1 MAPRSPSRPP
11 PSLPPP
17 SLAPARPPSHL
28 QIELLAAGWEAF
40 SSLLFVWT
48 VVPAALSV
56 ALPAA
61 IAIGIVSLSL
71 SALAGPA
78 LVRRGPR
85 GLFVAA
91 LVRALSWPLA
101 VSPLVPHTGYNA
113 LFAAAGFGLMA
124 GGIRRALYRRLAP
137 TPEIPTDIATLRDK
151 LAESA
156 MVAGIVGGHTLMLFC
171 VAFLRTQ
178 SPVLFKA
185 WLEIVPALA
194 LLGTVGFT
202 LSIRPATLR
211 VARALAAGPS
221 GARADHERA
230 LAQAEA
236 LPATLSYL
244 NFSVWSAFI
253 AIGVF
258 YGRPGRAWSLPDA
271 LMQILLG
278 MLFAFGVSFFQR
290 AWDLDTVA
298 PVLERLRAWTGAGVA
313 KRAEP
318 ITLRRRMLRDFGL
331 PLLFTTTLSLFSSV
345 ALYRAL
351 AVGSDL
357 RQDIDAVAALFAAF
371 ATMIVVALGVVA
383 RAARELSRPLSM
395 LAGAADLVA
404 GGALDAAAPPVTG
417 PVEVVGLGESIERM
431 RVRLAGTI
439 AELEHEREGLEAN
452 VAARTRELTSTLDE
466 LRRAQAALVQGER
479 LASIGELFAGVA
491 HEIYNPLTAIAG
503 AAAPLEGLSADLGQV
518 LGAFRAALPELSP
531 ARRRAIEQ
539 QIQDVDVDAALE
551 DLVGISHLL
560 RRASDRAVR
569 IVGNLK
575 SFSRSPGE
583 VVPTD
588 LVAGIEETLVL
599 LGRRLRDAGITVD
612 KQYGEVPEVL
622 CRSGEMSQVCMN
634 LLVNAIQALE
644 ADRRPDKPAPRIL
657 IEARR
662 DGDAALIAVSD
673 NGPGVPDD
681 LAARIFEPF
690 FTTKPRGQG
699 TGLGLSI
706 SGDIARRHGGA
717 LSLERAEGGG
727 ARFVCKIPMT

>member
-1 MAPRSPSRPP
+1 MAPRATLPHPSTVRPP
-11 PSLPPP
+11 K
-17 SLAPARPPSHL
+17 APSHF
-28 QIELLAAGWEAF
+28 QAELLAAAWEAF
-40 SSLLFVWT
+40 SALLFIWT
-48 VVPAALSV
+48 VVPAALSGP
-56 ALPAA
+56 LPLA
-61 IAIGIVSLSL
+61 ITIGVVSLSL

-91 LVRALSWPLA
+91 LIRTLSWPLS
-101 VSPLVPHTGYNA
+101 VSPLVPHIGSRV

-124 GGIRRALYRRLAP
+124 GGIRRALYRRLTPFAEAP
-137 TPEIPTDIATLRDK
+137 TDTANLRDK

-194 LLGTVGFT
+194 LLGTIGFT
-202 LSIRPATLR
+202 LAIRPASR
-211 VARALAAGPS
+211 HVARALAAGPT
-221 GARADHERA
+221 GDRAIHERA
-230 LAQAEA
+230 IAQAEA
-236 LPATLSYL
+236 LPSTLSYL
-244 NFSVWSAFI
+244 NFAVWSAFI
-253 AIGVF
+253 TIGVF
-258 YGRPGRAWSLPDA
+258 YARPGRAAWSLGDA
-271 LMQILLG
+271 VMQICLG
-278 MLFAFGVSFFQR
+278 MLFAFGVSFYQR
-290 AWDLDTVA
+290 AWDNDTVA
-298 PVLERLRAWTGAGVA
+298 PVLERLRTWIGSRTTTL
-313 KRAEP
+313 AEP
-318 ITLRRRMLRDFGL
+318 INLRRRMLRDFGL
-331 PLLFTTTLSLFSSV
+331 PLLFTTTLSLFASIG
-345 ALYRAL
+345 LYRAL
-351 AVGSDL
+351 SVGSDV
-357 RQDIDAVAALFAAF
+357 RQDVDAIAALIAAF
-371 ATMIVVALGVVA
+371 ATMVAAAFGVVA
-383 RAARELSRPLSM
+383 RAARELSRPLAV

-439 AELEHEREGLEAN
+439 AELERERAGLEEN
-452 VAARTRELTSTLDE
+452 VVARTAELTRTLDE

-503 AAAPLEGLSADLGQV
+503 AAAPLERLSSELGQA

-531 ARRRAIEQ
+531 ARRHELERTLVEL
-539 QIQDVDVDAALE
+539 DVDAALE

-569 IVGNLK
+569 IVSNLK

-583 VVPTD
+583 AVPTD

-599 LGRRLRDAGITVD
+599 LGRRLRDAGIEVE
-612 KQYGEVPEVL
+612 KRYGDVPEVL

-644 ADRRPDKPAPRIL
+644 SDKRPDKPAPRIL

-662 DGDAALIAVSD
+662 DGGAALVAVSD
-673 NGPGVPDD
+673 NGPGVPEDI
-681 LAARIFEPF
+681 AVRVFEPF

-727 ARFVCKIPMT
+727 ARFVCRIPIA

>member
-1 MAPRSPSRPP
+1 MAPRRV
-11 PSLPPP
+11 SLPPP
-17 SLAPARPPSHL
+17 STVRPPKAPSHL
-28 QIELLAAGWEAF
+28 QAELLAAAWEAF
-40 SSLLFVWT
+40 SALLFVWT
-48 VVPAALSV
+48 VVPDALSAALPLAV
-56 ALPAA
+56 T
-61 IAIGIVSLSL
+61 IGVVSLSL

-78 LVRRGPR
+78 LVRRGSR

-91 LVRALSWPLA
+91 LVRTLSWPLA
-101 VSPLVPHTGYNA
+101 TSPLVPHIGSRV

-124 GGIRRALYRRLAP
+124 GGIRRAFYRRLGPFAD
-137 TPEIPTDIATLRDK
+137 IPTDARNLRDK

-194 LLGTVGFT
+194 IVGTIGFT
-202 LSIRPATLR
+202 LAVRPATR
-211 VARALAAGPS
+211 HVARALAAGPN
-221 GARADHERA
+221 GDRAMHERA
-230 LAQAEA
+230 IAQAEA
-236 LPATLSYL
+236 LPITLSYL
-244 NFSVWSAFI
+244 NFAVWSAFI
-253 AIGVF
+253 TIGVF
-258 YGRPGRAWSLPDA
+258 YARPGRAAWSLADA
-271 LMQILLG
+271 VMEICLG
-278 MLFAFGVSFFQR
+278 LLFAFGVSFYQR

-298 PVLERLRAWTGAGVA
+298 PILERLRAWTGRGAA
-313 KRAEP
+313 MHAEP

-345 ALYRAL
+345 GLYRAL
-351 AVGSDL
+351 SVGSDL
-357 RQDIDAVAALFAAF
+357 RQDVDAIAALIAAF
-371 ATMIVVALGVVA
+371 ATMVVAAFGVVA
-383 RAARELSRPLSM
+383 RAARELSRPLAV

-439 AELEHEREGLEAN
+439 AELERERAGLEEN
-452 VAARTRELTSTLDE
+452 VAARTAELTKTLDE

-503 AAAPLEGLSADLGQV
+503 AAVPLERLSSELGQT
-518 LGAFRAALPELSP
+518 LAGFRAALPELSP
-531 ARRRAIEQ
+531 ARRQELERMMKEL
-539 QIQDVDVDAALE
+539 DVDAALD

-583 VVPTD
+583 VVSTD

-599 LGRRLRDAGITVD
+599 LGRRLRDAGIEID
-612 KQYGEVPEVL
+612 KRYGDVPEVL

-644 ADRRPDKPAPRIL
+644 TDGREGKPPPRIV

-662 DGDAALIAVSD
+662 DGGAALVAVSD
-673 NGPGVPDD
+673 NGPGVPEDI
-681 LAARIFEPF
+681 ACRIFEPF

-706 SGDIARRHGGA
+706 SSDIARRHGGA
-717 LSLERAEGGG
+717 LTLERAESGG
-727 ARFVCKIPMT
+727 ARFVCRIPLA

>member
-1 MAPRSPSRPP
+1 MAPQRRT
-11 PSLPPP
+11 LPPP
-17 SLAPARPPSHL
+17 STIRPPKAPSHL
-28 QIELLAAGWEAF
+28 QAEILAAAWEAF
-40 SSLLFVWT
+40 SALLFIWT
-48 VVPAALSV
+48 VVPDALSAALP
-56 ALPAA
+56 LA
-61 IAIGIVSLSL
+61 ITIGVVSLSL

-85 GLFVAA
+85 GLFFAA
-91 LVRALSWPLA
+91 LVRTLSWPLA
-101 VSPLVPHTGYNA
+101 VSPLVPHIGSRV

-124 GGIRRALYRRLAP
+124 GGIRRAFYRGL
-137 TPEIPTDIATLRDK
+137 TPFAETTTDLGDLRDK

-194 LLGTVGFT
+194 LVGTIGFT
-202 LSIRPATLR
+202 LAIRPATR
-211 VARALAAGPS
+211 HVARALAAGPN
-221 GARADHERA
+221 GDRALHERA
-230 LAQAEA
+230 IAQAEA
-236 LPATLSYL
+236 LPSTLSYL
-244 NFSVWSAFI
+244 NFAVWSAFI
-253 AIGVF
+253 TIGVF
-258 YGRPGRAWSLPDA
+258 YARPSRAWSLADA
-271 LMQILLG
+271 VMQICLG
-278 MLFAFGVSFFQR
+278 ILFAFGVSFYQR
-290 AWDLDTVA
+290 AWDRDTVA
-298 PVLERLRAWTGAGVA
+298 PILERLRAWTGAGVA
-313 KRAEP
+313 MLAEP

-345 ALYRAL
+345 GLYRAL
-351 AVGSDL
+351 SVGSDL
-357 RQDIDAVAALFAAF
+357 RQDVNAIAALIAAF
-371 ATMIVVALGVVA
+371 STMVVAALGVVA
-383 RAARELSRPLSM
+383 RTARELSRPLAV

-404 GGALDAAAPPVTG
+404 GGALDAAAPPVPG

-439 AELEHEREGLEAN
+439 AELERERAGLEEN
-452 VAARTRELTSTLDE
+452 VAARTAELTKTLDE

-503 AAAPLEGLSADLGQV
+503 AAAPLERLSSELGQT
-518 LGAFRAALPELSP
+518 LAAFRAALPELSP
-531 ARRRAIEQ
+531 ARRNELERTMHEL
-539 QIQDVDVDAALE
+539 DVDAALE

-599 LGRRLRDAGITVD
+599 LGRRLRDAGIEVE
-612 KQYGEVPEVL
+612 KRYGDVPEVL

-644 ADRRPDKPAPRIL
+644 CDGRPNKPTPRIV

-662 DGDAALIAVSD
+662 DGGAALVAVSD

-681 LAARIFEPF
+681 LASQIFEPF

-717 LSLERAEGGG
+717 LTLEREGSGG
-727 ARFVCKIPMT
+727 ARFVCRIPLA